1 MTNQEMNEKINQI
14 ITDFLF
20 PLKKHENSKEE
31 LAALSLLLRGFVT
44 CNNDSI
50 EKRPFLLT
58 GINPSFG
65 PHKGEWKFFPG
76 GYDKPFT
83 FRKAISDSKRQ
94 DYWGKKREQ
103 FSDEQFDDDLC
114 KTMAYLDL
122 FPIRER
128 DQRLFEQVFK
138 NPKLTK
144 LRADILSITQ
154 DAIEAM
160 APRLIVHANRQS
172 MYYWGVKPAQEADVD
187 ANDYEHPWM
196 GYKVKRVVND
206 ISKFNIKEHLVEI
219 KKLPDCMTEERLKKF
234 PLYKIIGYID
244 NSERINYK
252 RKSTSLEGCFLM
264 EYVMEYRNKEDC
276 DKMYKATEWA
286 KIWEWIKEQSP
297 TD

>member
-20 PLKKHENSKEE
+20 PLSEHENSEEE
-31 LAALSLLLRGFVT
+31 LAAISILLRGFVT

-65 PHKGEWKFFPG
+65 SHDGKWFFPG
-76 GYDKPFT
+76 GYKQFT
-83 FRKAISDSKRQ
+83 FRDAISNSKSQ
-94 DYWGKKREQ
+94 DYWGKKRVQ
-103 FSDEQFDDDLC
+103 FGDDLC
-114 KTMAYLDL
+114 ETMAYLDL

-128 DQRLFEQVFK
+128 DQILFEQVFN

-144 LRADILSITQ
+144 LRADLLSITQ

-196 GYKVKRVVND
+196 GYKVKRVVKD
-206 ISKFNIKEHLVEI
+206 ISKFNSKEHLVEI

-264 EYVMEYRNKEDC
+264 EYVMEYRKKEDR
-276 DKMYKATEWA
+276 DKMYKYTEWVE
-286 KIWEWIKEQSP
+286 IWEWVKKQSP
-297 TD
+297 AD

>member
-44 CNNDSI
+44 CDNDSI

-65 PHKGEWKFFPG
+65 PHKGKWEFFPG
-76 GYDKPFT
+76 GYNNPFT
-83 FRKAISDSKRQ
+83 FRKAISDSNRQ

-103 FSDEQFDDDLC
+103 FGDDLC
-114 KTMAYLDL
+114 NTMAYLDL
-122 FPIRER
+122 FPIRESE
-128 DQRLFEQVFK
+128 QRLFEQVFN

-144 LRADILSITQ
+144 LRADLLSITQ

-160 APRLIVHANRQS
+160 APRLIVHANKES
-172 MYYWGVKPAQEADVD
+172 LYYWGIKKNTPAGDD

-196 GYKVKRVVND
+196 GYKVKRVTLETYPD
-206 ISKFNIKEHLVEI
+206 
-219 KKLPDCMTEERLKKF
+219 LPPCMLEYDRLSLF
-234 PLYKIIGYID
+234 PLYEIVGFVDSDK
-244 NSERINYK
+244 RINHIERQETNLK
-252 RKSTSLEGCFLM
+252 FIM
-264 EYVMEYRNKEDC
+264 EYVMDDRHPNYNGKLYQQKEEKKDWV
-276 DKMYKATEWA
+276 E
-286 KIWEWIKEQSP
+286 IWEWVKNQSP
-297 TD
+297 AD

>member
-1 MTNQEMNEKINQI
+1 MNEKINQI

-20 PLKKHENSKEE
+20 PLSEHENSEEE
-31 LAALSLLLRGFVT
+31 LAAISILLRGFVT

-50 EKRPFLLT
+50 EKCPFLLT

-65 PHKGEWKFFPG
+65 PHKGKWEFFPG
-76 GYDKPFT
+76 GYDNPFT
-83 FRKAISDSKRQ
+83 FRKAISDSNRQ

-103 FSDEQFDDDLC
+103 FGDDLC
-114 KTMAYLDL
+114 NTMAYLDL
-122 FPIRER
+122 FPIRESE
-128 DQRLFEQVFK
+128 QRLFEQVFK

-196 GYKVKRVVND
+196 GYKVKRVVKD
-206 ISKFNIKEHLVEI
+206 ISKFSSKEHLVEI
-219 KKLPDCMTEERLKKF
+219 KNLPDCMTEERLKKF

-264 EYVMEYRNKEDC
+264 EYVMEYRKKEES
-276 DKMYKATEWA
+276 DKMYKYTEWA
-286 KIWEWIKEQSP
+286 EIWKWIKEQSP
-297 TD
+297 AD

>member
-65 PHKGEWKFFPG
+65 SHDGEWEFFPG
-76 GYDKPFT
+76 GYDEPFT
-83 FRKAISDSKRQ
+83 FRGAISNSKPQ
-94 DYWGKKREQ
+94 DYWGKKRVQ
-103 FSDEQFDDDLC
+103 FGDVLC
-114 KTMAYLDL
+114 KSMAYLDL
-122 FPIRER
+122 FPIRES

-160 APRLIVHANRQS
+160 SPRLIVHANKES
-172 MYYWGVKPAQEADVD
+172 LYYWGIKKNTPAGDD

-196 GYKVKRVVND
+196 GYKVKRVTLETYPD
-206 ISKFNIKEHLVEI
+206 
-219 KKLPDCMTEERLKKF
+219 LPPCMLQYDRLSLF
-234 PLYKIIGYID
+234 PLYEIVGFVDSDK
-244 NSERINYK
+244 RINHIERQETNLK
-252 RKSTSLEGCFLM
+252 FIM
-264 EYVMEYRNKEDC
+264 EYVMDGRNAK
-276 DKMYKATEWA
+276 YKGKLYHKKDWV
-286 KIWEWIKEQSP
+286 KIWEWVKKQSP
-297 TD
+297 AD

>member
-20 PLKKHENSKEE
+20 PLNKHENSKEE

-44 CNNDSI
+44 CDNDSI

-76 GYDKPFT
+76 RYDEPFT
-83 FRKAISDSKRQ
+83 FRGAISQ

-103 FSDEQFDDDLC
+103 FGDDLC
-114 KTMAYLDL
+114 NTMAYLDL
-122 FPIRER
+122 FPIRESE
-128 DQRLFEQVFK
+128 QRLFEQVFN

-144 LRADILSITQ
+144 LRADLLSITQ

-160 APRLIVHANRQS
+160 APRLIVHANKES
-172 MYYWGVKPAQEADVD
+172 LYYWGIKKNTPAGDD

-196 GYKVKRVVND
+196 GYKVKRVT
-206 ISKFNIKEHLVEI
+206 LEI
-219 KKLPDCMTEERLKKF
+219 YPDLPPCMLEYDRLSLF
-234 PLYKIIGYID
+234 PLYEIVGFVDSDK
-244 NSERINYK
+244 RINHIERQETNLK
-252 RKSTSLEGCFLM
+252 FIM
-264 EYVMEYRNKEDC
+264 EYVMDDRHPNYKGKLYHKE
-276 DKMYKATEWA
+276 EWV
-286 KIWEWIKEQSP
+286 KIWEWVKEQSP
-297 TD
+297 AD

>member
-44 CNNDSI
+44 CNNDCI

-76 GYDKPFT
+76 EYDEPFT
-83 FRKAISDSKRQ
+83 FRGAISNPQPQ
-94 DYWGKKREQ
+94 DYWDKKRKQ
-103 FSDEQFDDDLC
+103 FGYDQKRKQFIDDLC
-114 KTMAYLDL
+114 ETMAYLDL
-122 FPIRER
+122 FPIRES
-128 DQRLFEQVFK
+128 DQRLFEQVFN

-144 LRADILSITQ
+144 LRADLLSITQ

-160 APRLIVHANRQS
+160 APRLIVHANKES
-172 MYYWGVKPAQEADVD
+172 LYYWGIKKNTPAGDD

-196 GYKVKRVVND
+196 GYKVKRVTLETYPD
-206 ISKFNIKEHLVEI
+206 
-219 KKLPDCMTEERLKKF
+219 LPPCMLQYDRLSLF
-234 PLYKIIGYID
+234 PLYEIVGFID
-244 NSERINYK
+244 SDNRIN
-252 RKSTSLEGCFLM
+252 RKEIQDTNLKFIM
-264 EYVMEYRNKEDC
+264 EYVMDDRNPK
-276 DKMYKATEWA
+276 YKGKLYQQEEGKKEWA
-286 KIWEWIKEQSP
+286 EIWKWVKKHSQN
-297 TD
+297 D

>member
-1 MTNQEMNEKINQI
+1 MNEKINQI

-20 PLKKHENSKEE
+20 PLSEHENSEEE
-31 LAALSLLLRGFVT
+31 LAAISILLRGFVT

-65 PHKGEWKFFPG
+65 PHDGEWKFFPG
-76 GYDKPFT
+76 GYDDKPFT
-83 FRKAISDSKRQ
+83 FRGAISNSKPQ
-94 DYWGKKREQ
+94 DYWGKKRKQ
-103 FSDEQFDDDLC
+103 FGYDQKRKEFSDDLC

-122 FPIRER
+122 FPIRES

-160 APRLIVHANRQS
+160 APRLIVHANKES
-172 MYYWGVKPAQEADVD
+172 LYYWGIKKNTPAGDD

-196 GYKVKRVVND
+196 GYKVKRVTLETYPD
-206 ISKFNIKEHLVEI
+206 
-219 KKLPDCMTEERLKKF
+219 LPPCMLQYDRLSLF
-234 PLYKIIGYID
+234 PLYEIVGFID
-244 NSERINYK
+244 SDNRIN
-252 RKSTSLEGCFLM
+252 RKEIQDTNLKFIM
-264 EYVMEYRNKEDC
+264 EYVMDDRNPKYKGKLYQQKED
-276 DKMYKATEWA
+276 KKEWA
-286 KIWEWIKEQSP
+286 EIWKWVKKHSQN
-297 TD
+297 D

>member
-65 PHKGEWKFFPG
+65 SHDGKWKFFPG
-76 GYDKPFT
+76 GYDVPFT
-83 FRKAISDSKRQ
+83 FRDAISKSKPQ
-94 DYWGKKREQ
+94 DYWGKKRKQ
-103 FSDEQFDDDLC
+103 FGDNLC
-114 KTMAYLDL
+114 NIMAYSDL
-122 FPIRER
+122 FPIRESE
-128 DQRLFEQVFK
+128 QRLFEQVFN

-144 LRADILSITQ
+144 LRADLLSITQ

-172 MYYWGVKPAQEADVD
+172 MYYWGLIDD
-187 ANDYEHPWM
+187 APWM
-196 GYKVKRVVND
+196 GYKFELVNPAEYD
-206 ISKFNIKEHLVEI
+206 NFPK
-219 KKLPDCMTEERLKKF
+219 CMNDERLHLF
-234 PLYKIIGYID
+234 PFYKITGFTD
-244 NSERINYK
+244 DTRRINKEMYPNI
-252 RKSTSLEGCFLM
+252 THLEGCFFM
-264 EYVMEYRNKEDC
+264 EYVMGYRKKEDQE
-276 DKMYKATEWA
+276 KMYKSKDWEE
-286 KIWEWIKEQSP
+286 IWKWVQDHYAESHK
-297 TD
+297 

>member
-1 MTNQEMNEKINQI
+1 MNEKINQI

-65 PHKGEWKFFPG
+65 SQGGEWKFFPG
-76 GYDKPFT
+76 GYETFT
-83 FRKAISDSKRQ
+83 FRGAISDSKRQ
-94 DYWGKKREQ
+94 DYWGKKKVQ
-103 FSDEQFDDDLC
+103 FSDDLC
-114 KTMAYLDL
+114 KSMAYLDL
-122 FPIRER
+122 FPIRES

-160 APRLIVHANRQS
+160 SPRLIVHANKES
-172 MYYWGVKPAQEADVD
+172 LYYWGIKKNTPAGDD

-196 GYKVKRVVND
+196 GYKVKRVTLETYPD
-206 ISKFNIKEHLVEI
+206 
-219 KKLPDCMTEERLKKF
+219 LPPCMLEYDRLSLF
-234 PLYKIIGYID
+234 PLYEIVGFVDSDK
-244 NSERINYK
+244 RINHIERQETNLK
-252 RKSTSLEGCFLM
+252 FIM
-264 EYVMEYRNKEDC
+264 EYVMDDRHPNYNGKLYQQNKEKKDW
-276 DKMYKATEWA
+276 EE
-286 KIWEWIKEQSP
+286 IWKWVQDHYAESHK
-297 TD
+297 

>member
-65 PHKGEWKFFPG
+65 SQDGEWKFFPG

-83 FRKAISDSKRQ
+83 FRGAISNSKPQ
-94 DYWGKKREQ
+94 DYWGKKRVQ
-103 FSDEQFDDDLC
+103 FGDDDDLC
-114 KTMAYLDL
+114 KSMAYLDL
-122 FPIRER
+122 FPIRES

-160 APRLIVHANRQS
+160 SPRLIVHANKES
-172 MYYWGVKPAQEADVD
+172 LYYWGIKKNTPAGDD
-187 ANDYEHPWM
+187 ANDHEHPWM
-196 GYKVKRVVND
+196 GYKVKRVTLETYPD
-206 ISKFNIKEHLVEI
+206 
-219 KKLPDCMTEERLKKF
+219 LPPCMLEYDRLSLF
-234 PLYKIIGYID
+234 PLYEIVGFVDSDK
-244 NSERINYK
+244 RINHIERQETNLK
-252 RKSTSLEGCFLM
+252 FIM
-264 EYVMEYRNKEDC
+264 EYVIDDRNPRYKGKLYQQNKE
-276 DKMYKATEWA
+276 KKEWDD
-286 KIWEWIKEQSP
+286 IWNWVKQHSQN
-297 TD
+297 D

>member
-1 MTNQEMNEKINQI
+1 MNEKINQI

-20 PLKKHENSKEE
+20 QLKKHENSKEE

-65 PHKGEWKFFPG
+65 PHKGKWEFFPG
-76 GYDKPFT
+76 EYETFT
-83 FRKAISDSKRQ
+83 FLGAISDSKPQ
-94 DYWGKKREQ
+94 DYWGKKRVQ
-103 FSDEQFDDDLC
+103 FSYDLCKTDDLC
-114 KTMAYLDL
+114 KSMAYLDL
-122 FPIRER
+122 FPIRES
-128 DQRLFEQVFK
+128 DQTLFEQVFK

-160 APRLIVHANRQS
+160 SPRLIVHANRKS

-196 GYKVKRVVND
+196 GYKVKRVVKD
-206 ISKFNIKEHLVEI
+206 ISKFNSKEHLVEI
-219 KKLPDCMTEERLKKF
+219 KNLPGCMTEERLKKF
-234 PLYKIIGYID
+234 PIYKIIGYID

-264 EYVMEYRNKEDC
+264 EYVMEYRDKKDS
-276 DKMYKATEWA
+276 DKMYKYAEWV
-286 KIWEWIKEQSP
+286 KIWEWVKKQSP
-297 TD
+297 AD

>member
-1 MTNQEMNEKINQI
+1 MNEKINQI

-65 PHKGEWKFFPG
+65 SHNGKWFFPR
-76 GYDKPFT
+76 GYAKFT
-83 FRKAISDSKRQ
+83 FRGAISDSKPQ
-94 DYWGKKREQ
+94 DYWGKKRKQ
-103 FSDEQFDDDLC
+103 FGYDQKRKQFIDDLC

-122 FPIRER
+122 FPIRES

-160 APRLIVHANRQS
+160 APRLTVHANRQS

-196 GYKVKRVVND
+196 GYKVKRVVKD
-206 ISKFNIKEHLVEI
+206 ISKFNSKEHLVEI
-219 KKLPDCMTEERLKKF
+219 KNLPDCMTEERLKKF

-244 NSERINYK
+244 DSERINYK

-264 EYVMEYRNKEDC
+264 EYVMEYRKKEDR
-276 DKMYKATEWA
+276 DKMYKYTEWVE
-286 KIWEWIKEQSP
+286 IWEWVKEQSP
-297 TD
+297 AD

>member
-20 PLKKHENSKEE
+20 PLSEHENSEEE
-31 LAALSLLLRGFVT
+31 LAAISILLRGFVT

-65 PHKGEWKFFPG
+65 PHDGEWKFFPG
-76 GYDKPFT
+76 GYDDKPFT
-83 FRKAISDSKRQ
+83 FRSAISNSKPQ
-94 DYWGKKREQ
+94 DYWGKKRKQ
-103 FSDEQFDDDLC
+103 FGYDQKRKEFSDDLC

-122 FPIRER
+122 FPIRES

-160 APRLIVHANRQS
+160 APRLIVHANKES
-172 MYYWGVKPAQEADVD
+172 LYYWGIKKNTPAGDD

-196 GYKVKRVVND
+196 GYKVKRVTLETYPD
-206 ISKFNIKEHLVEI
+206 
-219 KKLPDCMTEERLKKF
+219 LPPCMLQYDRLSLF
-234 PLYKIIGYID
+234 PLYEIVGFID
-244 NSERINYK
+244 SDNRIN
-252 RKSTSLEGCFLM
+252 RKEIQDTNLKFIM
-264 EYVMEYRNKEDC
+264 EYVMDDRNPKYKGKLYQQKED
-276 DKMYKATEWA
+276 KKEWA
-286 KIWEWIKEQSP
+286 EIWKWVKKHSQN
-297 TD
+297 D